1 MTTKKGGREAVPFQK
16 HSLGEM
22 RFVVGILPLSFG
34 LILIVVVEKV
44 FWGADGIR
52 GTLRGSLSFHGS
64 SYLSIKTSFIEMEAQ
79 EAGVPKMRDG

>member
-1 MTTKKGGREAVPFQK
+1 MTTKKDGREVVPFQN

-44 FWGADGIR
+44 FWGQMA
-52 GTLRGSLSFHGS
+52 S
-64 SYLSIKTSFIEMEAQ
+64 EA
-79 EAGVPKMRDG
+79 P